1 MMKKRHLIPLAL
13 FLALASTLAVGLQ
26 RGGATQE
33 IPSPL
38 IGKPVPAFSLNQVAE
53 GQEPLTPQA
62 LRGQVWVF
70 NAWASWCTSCRAEH
84 PLLVELAKNSDVVLV
99 GLNYQDQR
107 PAAQKWLTRYG
118 DPFRYT
124 VLDLDGRLGMNLGL
138 VGVPETFVIDKKG
151 IIRRK
156 FAGPLTAQQIQTE
169 LLPLIKELQ
178 GA

>member
-1 MMKKRHLIPLAL
+1 M
-13 FLALASTLAVGLQ
+13 
-26 RGGATQE
+26 
-33 IPSPL
+33 
-38 IGKPVPAFSLNQVAE
+38 
-53 GQEPLTPQA
+53 
-62 LRGQVWVF
+62 F
-70 NAWASWCTSCRAEH
+70 NAWASWCTSCRIEH
-84 PLLVELAKNSDVVLV
+84 PLLIELAKRNDVVLV

-169 LLPLIKELQ
+169 LLPLIKKLQ
-178 GA
+178 EA